1 MLERDIVVDFVR
13 VHRPVREMLDRA
25 GVTEVVSDEHIH
37 DRIGEAVLSHLRI
50 RPDLA
55 SLLGELSGE
64 LD

>member
-1 MLERDIVVDFVR
+1 
-13 VHRPVREMLDRA
+13 MLDRA